1 VANLVTQSIG
11 IVVAPLA
18 NAPLNAQLH
27 RASQASSQA
36 GVQRQQNAV
45 RALRSAT
52 HVQQRQ
58 ERSIQEENRTEGA
71 FEEDSNSKE
80 REGDDSGKPIEAR
93 KRIDKVA

>member
-1 VANLVTQSIG
+1 MANLVTQSIG
-11 IVVAPLA
+11 IVGAPLV

-36 GVQRQQNAV
+36 GVQRQQNSV
-45 RALRSAT
+45 RALSSAT
-52 HVQQRQ
+52 QVQQRQ

-80 REGDDSGKPIEAR
+80 REGDDSGKPKEAK
-93 KRIDKVA
+93 KRIDKIA